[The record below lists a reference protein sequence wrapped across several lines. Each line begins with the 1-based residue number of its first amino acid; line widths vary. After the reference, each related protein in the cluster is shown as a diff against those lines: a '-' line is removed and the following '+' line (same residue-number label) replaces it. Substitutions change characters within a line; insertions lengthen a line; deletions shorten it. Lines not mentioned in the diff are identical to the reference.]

1 MTHTLEL
8 LRIVEKKVLA
18 DWATLIDYKYENITM
33 RIMRQNHDSDLLRG
47 AELSSVD
54 ITRVHAS

>member
-18 DWATLIDYKYENITM
+18 DWATLIDYKYENITL
-33 RIMRQNHDSDLLRG
+33 RITRQNDHSDLL
-47 AELSSVD
+47 
-54 ITRVHAS
+54 